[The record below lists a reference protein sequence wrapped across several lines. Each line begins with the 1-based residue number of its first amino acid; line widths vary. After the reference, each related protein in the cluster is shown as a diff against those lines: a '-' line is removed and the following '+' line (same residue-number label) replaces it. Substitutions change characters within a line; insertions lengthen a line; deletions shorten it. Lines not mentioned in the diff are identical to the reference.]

1 MRMRIFL
8 AQLIKALALLSITP
22 IVLAAQSQTPPPDRL
37 NIQIVGHSD
46 LGGAGKGGEGLA
58 IKEQDGK
65 RYLFLAHES
74 GPNCIG

>member
-46 LGGAGKGGEGLA
+46 LGGAGKGG
-58 IKEQDGK
+58 
-65 RYLFLAHES
+65 
-74 GPNCIG
+74 